1 MQKKII
7 KVGDLFLEDFFIGL
21 KDIIFEESFDDF
33 FYRRVKEIK
42 TYAGYDESLWY
53 PIEEDMRTS
62 DIYPISYEK
71 FLDMYNK
78 IGCCTLFVDTKLF
91 CIKFLIKELFENPK
105 SEFLNN
111 ENFFIKIKKNIII
124 NQYENTFNSEFFET
138 KLSYISKK
146 LGLVISNTKS
156 IDLYAQN
163 IICYCF
169 DFIQL
174 YLEILAENLLIDNA
188 LLLNSYIPEVKSK
201 FLLKKKNRTKSENYI
216 IKGFIDSIKEKR
228 NLRFKLSS
236 GKPKIEIIGYFPQD
250 YKSLNK
256 EIKRIREEYNNHKYI
271 KEQLR
276 KIKKGVNIEEIQQN
290 IYNYM
295 RNKSSEQTYITL
307 DGEFITKDNDLIIED
322 FSPELIQT
330 INNYIKLASQ
340 DRYKE
345 YGYIISISDVI
356 RYTLLEISGELK
368 YFENST
374 DILKVINTFF
384 ERRKTQNRFYVSNE
398 ISPVY
403 NLSSFKE
410 KYIQF
415 FKH

>member
-1 MQKKII
+1 
-7 KVGDLFLEDFFIGL
+7 
-21 KDIIFEESFDDF
+21 
-33 FYRRVKEIK
+33 
-42 TYAGYDESLWY
+42 
-53 PIEEDMRTS
+53 
-62 DIYPISYEK
+62 
-71 FLDMYNK
+71 
-78 IGCCTLFVDTKLF
+78 
-91 CIKFLIKELFENPK
+91 
-105 SEFLNN
+105 
-111 ENFFIKIKKNIII
+111 
-124 NQYENTFNSEFFET
+124 
-138 KLSYISKK
+138 
-146 LGLVISNTKS
+146 
-156 IDLYAQN
+156 
-163 IICYCF
+163 
-169 DFIQL
+169 
-174 YLEILAENLLIDNA
+174 
-188 LLLNSYIPEVKSK
+188 
-201 FLLKKKNRTKSENYI
+201 
-216 IKGFIDSIKEKR
+216 
-228 NLRFKLSS
+228 
-236 GKPKIEIIGYFPQD
+236 
-250 YKSLNK
+250 
-256 EIKRIREEYNNHKYI
+256 
-271 KEQLR
+271 
-276 KIKKGVNIEEIQQN
+276 
-290 IYNYM
+290 M